1 MPTLETDVEL
11 ERVMVPL
18 GPMLT
23 ALYRVWVS
31 ALLCCIVSWLVVL
44 CLLVVLYGTKVERF
58 LDGIKDVR
66 VAQVEVKTAGGSGP
80 ASAGARPDAGG
91 T

>member
-1 MPTLETDVEL
+1 MPTLEMDVEL
-11 ERVMVPL
+11 ERVMVPV
-18 GPMLT
+18 GPLLT
-23 ALYRVWVS
+23 FMHRVLS
-31 ALLCCIVSWLVVL
+31 LSLLCCIVFWLVVL
-44 CLLVVLYGTKVERF
+44 CMLVLLYGTKVERF

-80 ASAGARPDAGG
+80 AREGARPDAGA